1 MTTRMKHT
9 DFFSS
14 IRNVAMKLKPENGK
28 IILFGSQAR
37 GDAHE
42 NSDWDI
48 LVLLDKDKIE
58 VIDHDKFTY
67 PFWELGWEI
76 NAMIHPIVYTSK
88 EWSTLSHTPFR
99 DNVEL
104 YGIVLF

>member
-9 DFFSS
+9 DVFNS

-37 GDAHE
+37 GDAQE
-42 NSDWDI
+42 DSDWDVLI
-48 LVLLDKDKIE
+48 LLDKDKIE
-58 VIDHDKFTY
+58 VTDHDQFTY
-67 PFWELGWEI
+67 PFWELGWKI

-88 EWSTLSHTPFR
+88 EWSTLSHTSFR

-104 YGIVLF
+104 YGIVLC

>member
-9 DFFSS
+9 DVFNS

-37 GDAHE
+37 GEARED
-42 NSDWDI
+42 SDWDI
-48 LVLLDKDKIE
+48 LILLDKDKIE
-58 VIDHDKFTY
+58 VADHDKFTY

-76 NAMIHPIVYTSK
+76 NAMINPIVFTLK
-88 EWSTLSHTPFR
+88 EWSTRYHTPFR
-99 DNVEL
+99 YN
-104 YGIVLF
+104 I

>member
-1 MTTRMKHT
+1 MMKEVRHN
-9 DFFSS
+9 DVLKAISS
-14 IRNVAMKLKPENGK
+14 IAMELKPENGK

-37 GDAHE
+37 GDASE
-42 NSDWDI
+42 LSDWDI
-48 LVLLDKDKIE
+48 LILLDKDRIE
-58 VIDHDKFTY
+58 ESDHDKFTY

-88 EWSTLSHTPFR
+88 EWSTLSHTSFR

-104 YGIVLF
+104 YGIVLC

>member
-9 DFFSS
+9 DVFSS

-37 GDAHE
+37 GDAQE
-42 NSDWDI
+42 DSDWDI
-48 LVLLDKDKIE
+48 LILLDKDKVE
-58 VIDHDKFTY
+58 VTDHDQFTY
-67 PFWELGWEI
+67 PFWELGWKI
-76 NAMIHPIVYTSK
+76 NAMIHPIVYTLK
-88 EWSTLSHTPFR
+88 EWSARSRTPFR

-104 YGIVLF
+104 YGIVLC